1 MFKKYKE
8 WYKQQS
14 IGKKLLLINAITTF
28 ATLLFLLIL
37 MASIFLYSEKNQM
50 LDQAESE
57 SAIYTQTLSQPLA
70 TKDAKTA
77 QAILSAFK
85 KSKNIDYAV
94 LLDTEGVALAEYTQN
109 GDTAK
114 LLTTESLAGADKN
127 GQSHQFKYLHMGYTS
142 LVTLNDKKIGYLY
155 TESNTAKIYKHFAWF
170 MLLALTASAL
180 AGAIGLRLIRRLQRK
195 LMAPL
200 YHLIDLMHN
209 ITDKNDYEQRANIES
224 DDEIG
229 ELAKGINQM
238 LGKIHYRERTMDR
251 ELKDKIEVEKR
262 LDRLAHYDVIT
273 HLPNRHFFN
282 HSLSRAASQMPADQT
297 NFGLMFVDLDNFKTV
312 NDTLGHHMGDA
323 LLLKVAEILKGA
335 IRTDDVVAR
344 LGGDEFGIILN
355 NLSRAEDAANI
366 GRKIN
371 QEITAFTRLEGNQIA
386 IGASIGI
393 SMFPKDADNIDT
405 LLQNADTAMYY
416 AKENGKNNFQFYN
429 SDMRARSRQR
439 ATIESNLQ
447 RAIEENQ
454 LYLEY
459 QPQFNIETNQIT
471 GVEALIRWQHPEL
484 GLVRPDEFINIAEDS
499 GLIVLIGEWVLKTA
513 CHQAKIWRTEGLNFP
528 VAINV
533 SSRQFRETS
542 LVQRFARIV
551 EEAGAMPGWIE
562 LEVTESS
569 LMGNKEA
576 TKTRFYELLK
586 LGFSITL
593 DDFGTGYSS
602 LAHLKRY
609 PISKI
614 KIDRSF
620 VNDIDKSEEASS
632 IARTI
637 IAMGTSLNIMVVAE
651 GIETRAQA
659 DRLLTCGCK
668 MGQGYLVSA
677 AVHPD
682 KVSFIVN
689 ANTVNKQVAAA
700 KKTLD
705 FSGIDVLKRPS

>member
-1 MFKKYKE
+1 MFKQYKE

-37 MASIFLYSEKNQM
+37 MASIFLYTEKNNM
-50 LDQAESE
+50 LEDAGAK
-57 SAIYTQTLSQPLA
+57 SAIYSQALSQSLLN
-70 TKDAKTA
+70 KDAKTA
-77 QAILSAFK
+77 QDLLTAFK
-85 KSKNIDYAV
+85 KSENIDYAV
-94 LLDTEGVALAEYTQN
+94 LLDTEGVALAEY
-109 GDTAK
+109 AK
-114 LLTTESLAGADKN
+114 DGYEQKNLTTASLAAADKD
-127 GQSHQFKYLHMGYTS
+127 GQGHDFKNFHLGYTS
-142 LVTLNDKKIGYLY
+142 LVNANDKKIGYFY
-155 TESNTAKIYKHFAWF
+155 TESSTADIYKHFGLF
-170 MLLALTASAL
+170 MLLALAASTL

-200 YHLIDLMHN
+200 YQLIDLMHN
-209 ITDKNDYEQRANIES
+209 ITDKNDYAQRAQIES
-224 DDEIG
+224 NDEIG

-355 NLSRAEDAANI
+355 NLSRPEDAANI

-371 QEITAFTRLEGNQIA
+371 QEITAFTRLDGNQIA

-393 SMFPKDADNIDT
+393 SMFPKDADNVDA

-429 SDMRARSRQR
+429 SEMRARSRQR

-484 GLVRPDEFINIAEDS
+484 GLVRPDEFIGIAEDS
-499 GLIVLIGEWVLKTA
+499 GLIVQIGEWVLKTA
-513 CHQAKIWRTEGLNFP
+513 CLQAKAWRAEGLSFP

-533 SSRQFRETS
+533 SSRQFRELT
-542 LVQRFARIV
+542 LVQRFAQIV
-551 EEAGAMPGWIE
+551 EEAGAMPSWIE

-576 TKTRFYELLK
+576 TKTRFYELMK
-586 LGFSITL
+586 LGFNLTL

-602 LAHLKRY
+602 LAHLKRF

-620 VNDIDKSEEASS
+620 VADIDKSEEASS

-637 IAMGTSLNIMVVAE
+637 IAMGTSLNILVVAE

-659 DRLLTCGCK
+659 ERLLACGCK
-668 MGQGYLVSA
+668 LGQGYLVSA
-677 AVHPD
+677 AVHPE
-682 KVSFIVN
+682 KVAFIVN
-689 ANTVNKQVAAA
+689 ANTVNKQVAV
-700 KKTLD
+700 KKALD
-705 FSGIDVLKRPS
+705 FSGIEVVKRTS